1 MIYVDKVYSKYIKH
15 DPLNVVKV
23 AIAKT
28 TLLMMGYIIIAAILG
43 LNATVVIWPLI
54 YISHVLTSVIVSPEN
69 ERRKVFFLHT
79 IIGIIVILF
88 LPFFLKL
95 STYNLLFIFPIIY
108 VVFWIKKFGDAFYT
122 FPKLILILLCLIS
135 LRFPINM
142 VNILHF
148 VAVSLGLAVAFYFF
162 VLLYLEKM
170 FTQKYLKILVDRVIN
185 FIALEY
191 TAIYKKSKFSNY
203 KRRHIHDNKKANDI
217 FISQL
222 RNSYLFH
229 GSTKKSK
236 NNWGQFCYRM
246 ILLNRLLTRA
256 IFGYRK
262 IYIYNT
268 GNHNKYKQTMQMVND
283 IGHILSAIFE
293 FLGKYINTLD
303 NSEYLYHLGNLKHL
317 QYKFEIT
324 HLNQYEKGSYEHE
337 ALLRLILLI
346 DEVLLSLERIR
357 INYNVVLK

>member
-1 MIYVDKVYSKYIKH
+1 
-15 DPLNVVKV
+15 
-23 AIAKT
+23 
-28 TLLMMGYIIIAAILG
+28 MGYIIIAAILG

-170 FTQKYLKILVDRVIN
+170 FTQKYLKIAHDFDIHPVTLA
-185 FIALEY
+185 IAWSKQFDFVASTIIGATTPEQLDASLAAMDLELSDE
-191 TAIYKKSKFSNY
+191 IL
-203 KRRHIHDNKKANDI
+203 KRCDTIHDE
-217 FISQL
+217 
-222 RNSYLFH
+222 
-229 GSTKKSK
+229 
-236 NNWGQFCYRM
+236 
-246 ILLNRLLTRA
+246 ILYPM
-256 IFGYRK
+256 G
-262 IYIYNT
+262 
-268 GNHNKYKQTMQMVND
+268 
-283 IGHILSAIFE
+283 
-293 FLGKYINTLD
+293 
-303 NSEYLYHLGNLKHL
+303 
-317 QYKFEIT
+317 
-324 HLNQYEKGSYEHE
+324 
-337 ALLRLILLI
+337 
-346 DEVLLSLERIR
+346 
-357 INYNVVLK
+357 